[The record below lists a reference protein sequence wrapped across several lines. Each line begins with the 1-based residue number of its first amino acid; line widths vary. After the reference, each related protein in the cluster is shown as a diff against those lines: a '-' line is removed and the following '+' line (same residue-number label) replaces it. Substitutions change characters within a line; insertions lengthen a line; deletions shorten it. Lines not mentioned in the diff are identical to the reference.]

1 MKYPVFFLFLNS
13 LCPFTTNAQVTT
25 NIIWTEKTTMNPTE
39 VIYFNAT
46 KKLGWADFKGVPG
59 PAGPV
64 AAITSSGFGYRASMN
79 STNGKGNI
87 EVFIYCYFS
96 KTNSWVKPGSKTA
109 YILTHEQ
116 HHFDASYLAAKLF
129 FDKVKASRLSFANAD
144 ALLAKLYK
152 DCCNYMNQMQNEYD
166 GETMNGQ
173 LKDKQ
178 VKWNA
183 FFDDKLLNGSTN
195 DLVGKIIY

>member
-1 MKYPVFFLFLNS
+1 MKYPVFFLFLKMLS
-13 LCPFTTNAQVTT
+13 PVFASAQITTKIT
-25 NIIWTEKTTMNPTE
+25 WTEKTTMNSTE
-39 VIYFNAT
+39 VIYYNAS

-79 STNGKGNI
+79 STNDKGNI

-96 KTNSWVKPGSKTA
+96 KTNSWVKPAKKSE

-129 FDKVKASRLSFANAD
+129 FDKVKASRLSFAKSD

-152 DCCNYMNQMQNEYD
+152 DCCNYMNQIQNEYD

-183 FFDDKLLNGSTN
+183 FFNDKLLNGSTN